1 MKHIITIAFLAA
13 LSSCAGE
20 RPLNIGVVNGQ
31 LTELADKPNCVST
44 TTQFTD
50 KRMPAILYTK
60 PEAKVMLIIEQA
72 IEDFGDAEIV
82 SQDSNY
88 IHAEFTTGI
97 GWVDDVEFFLNRTK
111 KHIEFRSAS
120 RIGHSDFGTNRE
132 RMEKMSELIKQKF

>member
-1 MKHIITIAFLAA
+1 MKYLLLVLFVIII
-13 LSSCAGE
+13 SCAGE
-20 RPLNIGVVNGQ
+20 RPLNIGLVNGQ

-50 KRMPAILYTK
+50 KKMPAIAYTK
-60 PEAKVMLIIEQA
+60 PESDVLLIIVQA
-72 IEDFGDAEIV
+72 ISDFGDAEII

-97 GWVDDVEFFLNRTK
+97 GWVDDVEFYLNRTK
-111 KHIEFRSAS
+111 KQIEFRSAS

-132 RMEKMSELIKQKF
+132 RMEKMTVLIKKQL